1 MLMKSWKKI
10 RQRKRKMPKNE
21 GSLGAGDR
29 EMSSA
34 ARLHGE
40 PLMRLNKLVRW
51 YIRFGFL
58 LFVLIPFVVVFDA
71 FLPVFSPALGFSFH
85 PIYSSQIIFLFLHAG
100 VVLSA
105 GGLAIKFLPSSM
117 GGNPHVYSLSLS
129 LWSFW
134 LLIGATIAGILGIV
148 AQFIPFAWSNR
159 AIALSTIALQSMVLL
174 IATVLLFYNI
184 SKTLESRI

>member
-1 MLMKSWKKI
+1 MFAKLWKKK
-10 RQRKRKMPKNE
+10 RPRKRKMPKNE

-58 LFVLIPFVVVFDA
+58 MLVLVPFVIAFDA
-71 FLPVFSPALGFSFH
+71 FLPVFSPALGFPFH
-85 PIYSSQIIFLFLHAG
+85 PIYASQVIFLLLHAAVILIG
-100 VVLSA
+100 
-105 GGLAIKFLPSSM
+105 GGLSIKILPSSM
-117 GGNPHVYSLSLS
+117 GGNPHIYSLSLS

-134 LLIGATIAGILGIV
+134 LLIGSTIAGILGIV
-148 AQFIPFAWSNR
+148 AQLIPFAWSNR
-159 AIALSTIALQSMVLL
+159 AIALSTIALQSLVLL
-174 IATVLLFYNI
+174 IASGLLFYNI
-184 SKTLESRI
+184 SKTLEPRV